1 MGHFVSLDG
10 SHGFW
15 VGHSFYSTWLRC
27 LAHHIALDG
36 EDDSLEG
43 KIVLRWLYATQSDW
57 GIRDFG
63 LDRLRE
69 IAAAPR
75 GKEIMRAAVTSF
87 REALARMPDPFQNDV
102 LALIEPGDWKF
113 GAVPQTEWLALCAA
127 FLDLIDG
134 KVTNKVG
141 DRIDVLEQYRT

>member
-113 GAVPQTEWLALCAA
+113 GAVPQTE
-127 FLDLIDG
+127 
-134 KVTNKVG
+134 
-141 DRIDVLEQYRT
+141 